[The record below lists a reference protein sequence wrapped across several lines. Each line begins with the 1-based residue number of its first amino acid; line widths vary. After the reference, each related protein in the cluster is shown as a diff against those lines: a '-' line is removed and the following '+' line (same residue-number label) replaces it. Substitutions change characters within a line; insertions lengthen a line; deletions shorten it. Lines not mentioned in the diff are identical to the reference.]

1 MSKNTWLYVD
11 IPLMAYDEAREL
23 QLEIVDAKRHAT
35 IDRNVIL
42 FLEHPSVFTLGRRG
56 ERSHL
61 KVTEAFLESKGVPV
75 VHVERGGDITYHG
88 HGQLVV
94 YPIITLRKESLG
106 VKEFVTGLEE
116 AMIRSAGDF
125 GIRSERDPRNRG
137 TWVGNNKLGSIG
149 IAIRHGISF
158 HGFAFNVSLAME
170 PFTWIN
176 PCGLQEIG
184 MTSLEKELSRKVP
197 MGEVR
202 EIVRSHMEDIFKVE
216 LESIDLRELRGQIK
230 KGSVNSN

>member
-1 MSKNTWLYVD
+1 MDKNKWLYVD
-11 IPLMAYDEAREL
+11 IPLMAYEEAREL
-23 QLEIVDAKRHAT
+23 QLEIVDAKKHAT
-35 IDRNVIL
+35 MDRNVVL

-56 ERSHL
+56 KRNHL
-61 KVTEAFLESKGVPV
+61 KVTEAFLESKGVPI

-88 HGQLVV
+88 QGQLVV
-94 YPIITLRKESLG
+94 YPIITLEKEGLG

-116 AMIRSAGDF
+116 VMIRSAGDF
-125 GIRSERDPRNRG
+125 GIKSERDPRNRG
-137 TWVGNNKLGSIG
+137 VWVGDNKLGSIG

-158 HGFAFNVSLAME
+158 NGFAFNVSLAME

-184 MTSLEKELSRKVP
+184 MTSLEKERVLKVP

-202 EIVRSHMEDIFKVE
+202 GIVRSHMEDIFRVE
-216 LESIDLRELRGQIK
+216 LESINLGELREHL
-230 KGSVNSN
+230 

>member
-1 MSKNTWLYVD
+1 MGNNKWLYVD
-11 IPLMAYDEAREL
+11 IPLMAYEEARKL
-23 QLEIVDAKRHAT
+23 QLEIVDAKKHAT
-35 IDRNVIL
+35 MAGNVVL

-61 KVTEAFLESKGVPV
+61 KVTEAFLESKGVPI

-88 HGQLVV
+88 QGQLVV
-94 YPIITLRKESLG
+94 YPIITLGKEGLG

-116 AMIRSAGDF
+116 VMIRSAGDF
-125 GIRSERDPRNRG
+125 GIKSERDPRNRG
-137 TWVGNNKLGSIG
+137 AWVGDNKLGSIG

-184 MTSLEKELSRKVP
+184 MTSLEKELALKVP

-202 EIVRSHMEDIFKVE
+202 GIVRSHMEDIFRVE
-216 LESIDLRELRGQIK
+216 LESIDLGKLREHL
-230 KGSVNSN
+230 